1 MIQRYDFSVSHE
13 PLKAEN
19 GDWCKAEDVIPLLCQ
34 SDLYKAALDLTI
46 ENNDNCINQL
56 SLLKNQ
62 LKNALVILLRDCCL
76 DEDCKY
82 YGKPNCS
89 SDGKKCKKQWKKY
102 LNKEGG
108 KV

>member
-1 MIQRYDFSVSHE
+1 MILVDIDQEFIDSY
-13 PLKAEN
+13 LKPCER
-19 GDWCKAEDVIPLLCQ
+19 C
-34 SDLYKAALDLTI
+34 I
-46 ENNDNCINQL
+46 E
-56 SLLKNQ
+56 LKNQ